1 MGNCRYIRN
10 LLNRVNRRG
19 LYPLGTEGARWRRR
33 LCKRVMFAV
42 AQGGGSEKVLKID
55 QPSAGGFLVLTA
67 LGAEGCGIAIGHAC
81 GVRVQRVHK
90 VQRIQRVVV
99 SLLRSDEFCNS
110 DSRNGKPYNRATPVG
125 NAPLLPTEP
134 PPEREVYSPFSFWT
148 HKHLKA

>member
-1 MGNCRYIRN
+1 MQPSCLGNSLKSGGNMGNCRYIRN

-81 GVRVQRVHK
+81 GVRVQRVQKVHR
-90 VQRIQRVVV
+90 VQRVWYRPAGDEYKV
-99 SLLRSDEFCNS
+99 SVTGLPSRPHRHSDPGRRILVHVDS
-110 DSRNGKPYNRATPVG
+110 DTY
-125 NAPLLPTEP
+125 
-134 PPEREVYSPFSFWT
+134 
-148 HKHLKA
+148 